1 MGTQVLASHH
11 TPRTQAI
18 PAAICLNPCVVA
30 VYVTVVVDAKKNV
43 TSIVVGVRLAAEIVV
58 GIAIGVVLVV
68 AARVAVRR
76 VGGLFV
82 RGRAFLLLMLFV

>member
-1 MGTQVLASHH
+1 
-11 TPRTQAI
+11 
-18 PAAICLNPCVVA
+18 
-30 VYVTVVVDAKKNV
+30 VTVVVDAKKNV